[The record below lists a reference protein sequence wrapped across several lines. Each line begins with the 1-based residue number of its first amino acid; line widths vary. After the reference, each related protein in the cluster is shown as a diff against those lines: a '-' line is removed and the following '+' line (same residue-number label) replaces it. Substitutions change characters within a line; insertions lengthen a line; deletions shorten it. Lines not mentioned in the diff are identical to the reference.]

1 MNIFSTP
8 KYTSFSVVFLS
19 LFVLN
24 QYNFESPV
32 LGVVLCFAFFIY
44 FGSALGWAIL
54 PRETFLHRSWAGGL
68 LLGSIIMIL
77 GSAFYYLFV
86 ITPDI
91 WTLLVLLTPPL
102 VFLAYRH
109 RHRTHDTL
117 RSWHHHVP
125 TSTITLIIVALL
137 ALVIAF
143 AIISEAQIFDAI
155 RTPWEQ
161 IPTVVFIPIF
171 TALLSL
177 TTLLLRGRER
187 AFTLPLIMA
196 VLFLVVSV
204 AALVYPIGYGFD
216 TFIHRATETHIAL
229 EGSITPK
236 PFYYI
241 GQYSLVLFS
250 SQAFHL
256 PLESVDRILL
266 PLLVAILLPLAWY
279 FAFYHLTANRRA
291 SMFSLMALFFV
302 PLSGFI
308 VTTPQGLANLWT
320 LLIILLSIPI
330 LKDSRE
336 VSLVSLFVI
345 GVAGLLIHPLA
356 GIPIMLYL
364 ALIASGPKAKESRW
378 PGFSNL
384 IFWLLAI
391 TGSIVLPLVF
401 IINAKISGL
410 KLNFDW
416 SLLAPT
422 NILDSLNL
430 SYFVENR
437 FSTLLD
443 FVYLYGFNTSLIL
456 ILLSISGWFIYR
468 RQLARSYLLP
478 AAMILILFINY
489 VVMRSAIDF
498 SFLIDY
504 ERTNY
509 ADRLVPMM
517 MFFAVPFLGLAFVAL
532 WQHLQKKPI
541 VLQASALVLIAAF
554 ATSAFYLTYPRTDN
568 YVTSHGFNVG
578 QADINAV
585 YSVDE
590 SAAGQDYIV
599 LANQSVSAA
608 AINEFGF
615 KKYYGEY
622 FFYPVPTGGTMYEH
636 FLNMN
641 DEPTHEKAVTAMD
654 LADVDWLYYVV
665 NEYWWQAPRIIET
678 AKRNAHAWSS
688 IDAGKVYIFEYRR

>member
-8 KYTSFSVVFLS
+8 KYTSFSIVFLS

-24 QYNFESPV
+24 QYNFESSI
-32 LGVVLCFAFFIY
+32 LGLILLIVFFVY
-44 FGSALGWAIL
+44 FGAALGWAIL
-54 PRETFLHRSWAGGL
+54 PRETFLHRSWSGGL
-68 LLGSIIMIL
+68 LLSSLIMIL
-77 GSAFYYLFV
+77 GSAFYYLWI

-102 VFLAYRH
+102 VYLVYRH

-117 RSWHHHVP
+117 SSWNHHVP
-125 TSTITLIIVALL
+125 TSTITLIITTLL
-137 ALVIAF
+137 SLVIAF
-143 AIISEAQIFDAI
+143 AIIAEAQIFDSV

-161 IPTVVFIPIF
+161 IPAAVFIPVF
-171 TALLSL
+171 FGLVALVV
-177 TTLLLRGRER
+177 LLFRGRER
-187 AFTLPLIMA
+187 AFTLPLIMS
-196 VLFLVVSV
+196 VLFLFVSV

-229 EGSITPK
+229 EGSISPK

-256 PLESVDRILL
+256 PLETIDRVLL
-266 PLLVAILLPLAWY
+266 PLLVALLLPLAWY

-291 SMFSLMALFFV
+291 SMFSLAGLFFL
-302 PLSGFI
+302 PLTGFI

-330 LKDSRE
+330 LKNNRE
-336 VSLVSLFVI
+336 VSLIALFVL

-364 ALIASGPKAKESRW
+364 ALIAAGPKAKESRW

-391 TGSIVLPLVF
+391 TGSIVIPVVF
-401 IINAKISGL
+401 LINAKLS
-410 KLNFDW
+410 KLNLSFDW
-416 SLLAPT
+416 SLLAPA
-422 NILDSLNL
+422 NIIDSLNL

-456 ILLSISGWFIYR
+456 FVLAVLGWLIYHK
-468 RQLARSYLLP
+468 QLPKNYLLP
-478 AAMILILFINY
+478 AGMILILFINY

-498 SFLIDY
+498 TFLIDY

-517 MFFAVPFLGLAFVAL
+517 MFFFVPFLGLAFVAL
-532 WQHLQKKPI
+532 WQKLQNKPI
-541 VLQASALVLIAAF
+541 VLQAFTLTLIASF

-578 QADINAV
+578 QADINTV
-585 YSVDE
+585 YSINE
-590 SAAGQDYIV
+590 SAAEQDYIV

-615 KKYYGEY
+615 MKYYGDY
-622 FFYPVPTGGTMYEH
+622 FFYPVPTGGIMYKQFLTMNE
-636 FLNMN
+636 
-641 DEPTHEKAVTAMD
+641 EPTHDKAVAAMD
-654 LADVDWLYYVV
+654 LAQVDRLYYVV

-678 AKRNAHAWSS
+678 AKRTAHAWSS